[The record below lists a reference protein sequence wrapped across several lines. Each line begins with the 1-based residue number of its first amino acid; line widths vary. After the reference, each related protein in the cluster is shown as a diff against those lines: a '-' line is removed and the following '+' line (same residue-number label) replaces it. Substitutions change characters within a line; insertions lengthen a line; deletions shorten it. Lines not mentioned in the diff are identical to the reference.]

1 MKKFPETKDFAYWA
15 IGLIS
20 LLIYFMTLK
29 LTKNND
35 VVDYISFAGTLIGIL
50 LAVIAII
57 YAYQQGNQSSQ
68 SYSEIRA
75 LLSVISHNVKD
86 IDQVKTNV
94 ALSNESIKEL
104 TGKVLG
110 QNIYTGNGKED
121 IDNFS
126 IETKNESKR
135 FLDFQVV
142 TTMVNYDFENPKK
155 INNEEFIEMYV
166 KQYRK
171 VSGGDFAMAFNAL
184 TSDDYYSISFN
195 LSVSDKNM
203 TPNRVK
209 AILETAPND
218 QIEIFSVAR
227 LIFAR

>member
-29 LTKNND
+29 LTKNSE
-35 VVDYISFAGTLIGIL
+35 VVDYISFGGTLIGIL

-68 SYSEIRA
+68 SYSETKA

-86 IDQVKTNV
+86 MDQIKTNV

-104 TGKVLG
+104 TGRVLG

-121 IDNFS
+121 IDNLS
-126 IETKNESKR
+126 IQTKNESKR
-135 FLDFQVV
+135 FLNFQVV
-142 TTMVNYDFENPKK
+142 TTVLNYDFKNPKK
-155 INNEEFIEMYV
+155 INNEEFIDMYV
-166 KQYRK
+166 EQYVK
-171 VSGGDFAMAFNAL
+171 VSGGDFAIAFNAV
-184 TSDDYYSISFN
+184 TGDDYSSVSFS

-203 TPNRVK
+203 TPNKVK
-209 AILETAPND
+209 AILETVPND
-218 QIEIFSVAR
+218 KLKIFSVAR
-227 LIFAR
+227 LIFAD